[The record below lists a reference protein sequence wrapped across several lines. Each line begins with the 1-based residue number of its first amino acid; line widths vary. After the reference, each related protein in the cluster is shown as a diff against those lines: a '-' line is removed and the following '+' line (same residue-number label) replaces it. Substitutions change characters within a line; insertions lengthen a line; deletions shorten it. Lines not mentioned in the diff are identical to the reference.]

1 MGIIR
6 LLLAVSVVFAHSTS
20 LFGLN
25 FVGGRFA
32 VQCFYMISGFYM
44 ALVLSEKYV
53 GAGTYSVFMKS
64 RLLRL
69 YPVYIVVVIA
79 TIACQYTFPSTFRPP
94 FMVPVHPVPVART
107 VAAENTL
114 QLWHRYDHIMTP
126 LERLYF
132 VGTNMTTLGQESTVL
147 FSVDR
152 RTGDWRSDWRGPED
166 IEAYRFL
173 FVPQAWSIGVELMF
187 YMIAPFL
194 VRRKLPVI
202 FAVIGASLAVRLVLA
217 NFGYK
222 DDPWNYRFFPSELMF
237 FMTGTLAYRAYKYI
251 EKKDNIPGWL
261 TMGWWIATVVVI
273 LVWSEIPLPVGIR
286 VLGLIGLVAIAIPLV
301 FLRTKNY
308 KWDRY
313 IGELSYPVY
322 ISHLLVVSFLTG
334 MGYAQGCAAVLITLV
349 VSVGLYHMVDRP
361 VDAARH
367 RWVARAKARARAH
380 AATLASTLPK
390 LTRSEREA

>member
-6 LLLAVSVVFAHSTS
+6 LLLAVSVVLAHSTS
-20 LFGLN
+20 LFGLS

-53 GAGTYSVFMKS
+53 GAGAYSVFMKS

-69 YPVYIVVVIA
+69 YPVYFVVVIA
-79 TIACQYTFPSTFRPP
+79 TFVCQYSFPTIFRPP
-94 FMVPVHPVPVART
+94 FMVPAHPSPEYT
-107 VAAENTL
+107 VATENTT
-114 QLWHRYDHIMTP
+114 QLWKEYGHLLSP
-126 LERLYF
+126 LERAYF
-132 VGTNMTTLGQESTVL
+132 AGANLTTLGQESTVL

-152 RTGDWRSDWRGPED
+152 KTGELRTDWRGPQD

-217 NFGYK
+217 HFGYR

-237 FMTGTLAYRAYKYI
+237 FMTGTLAYRVYKYL

-261 TMGWWIATVVVI
+261 TLGWWIATVVVI
-273 LVWSEIPLPVGIR
+273 LLWTEIPLPVGIR
-286 VLGLIGLVAIAIPLV
+286 ALGLIGLVATAIPLV

-334 MGYAQGCAAVLITLV
+334 MGYAQGWAAILITLV
-349 VSVGLYHMVDRP
+349 VSIGLYHMVDRP
-361 VDAARH
+361 VDAIRH
-367 RWVARAKARARAH
+367 RWVSHAKARAKAH
-380 AATLASTLPK
+380 AEAVASGMLG
-390 LTRSEREA
+390 LTRSEQEV